1 MGLPI
6 DQRLTEQQLELLKSF
21 KYLRNQES
29 INDVRELLSLYYE
42 HRLDAAI
49 EKAEADRNYSKEV
62 YESWLVTQRKKE

>member
-1 MGLPI
+1 MGLST

-42 HRLDAAI
+42 HRLDIAI

-62 YESWLVTQRKKE
+62 YESWLATQRKEG